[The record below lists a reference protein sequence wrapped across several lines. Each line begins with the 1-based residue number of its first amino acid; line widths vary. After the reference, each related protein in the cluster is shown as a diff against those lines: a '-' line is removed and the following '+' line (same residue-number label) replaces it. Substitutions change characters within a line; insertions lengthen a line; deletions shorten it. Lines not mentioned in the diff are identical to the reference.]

1 MNKPTFLCGLAIL
14 ISGGLFAQTA
24 PSAATQIRVKRMKVE
39 VAAQMTPNIQAQYV
53 TEKRWKPKTWIEV
66 DTQFDVDIAR
76 ALGGDD
82 ASYGALEF
90 KYYLATNA
98 RTKDGK
104 FIVLA
109 GTVAYSN
116 IPTGENH
123 ALAYVS
129 PATLKSALQKENGG
143 KNDIVAHAV
152 IIQAGTEVLQFESTQ
167 PGKWWEDA
175 TKFEVRESAIV
186 AKSKT
191 PFSVLWGDYDVQGES
206 K

>member
-1 MNKPTFLCGLAIL
+1 MNKTLLITGLAAL
-14 ISGGLFAQTA
+14 LAAGGMAQNA
-24 PSAATQIRVKRMKVE
+24 PSAASQIRLKKMKVE
-39 VAAQMTPNIQAQYV
+39 VAPQMTPDIKAGYV

-82 ASYGALEF
+82 ASFGALEF
-90 KYYLATNA
+90 KYYLVTNA
-98 RTKDGK
+98 RNKEGK

-109 GTVAYSN
+109 GTINYSN
-116 IPTGENH
+116 IPAGENH

-129 PATLKSALQKENGG
+129 PASLKSALQKDNGG

-152 IIQAGTEVLQFESTQ
+152 VVSAGPEVLQVDSAQ
-167 PGKWWEDA
+167 PGKWWEDTA
-175 TKFEVRESAIV
+175 KFEIREGAVV

-191 PFSVLWGDYDVQGES
+191 PFAVLWGDYDVFGES

>member
-1 MNKPTFLCGLAIL
+1 MNKTTLLCGLAFAIAGSIL
-14 ISGGLFAQTA
+14 GQNAPTA
-24 PSAATQIRVKRMKVE
+24 ASQVRVKRMKVE

-66 DTQFDVDIAR
+66 DTAFDLDIAR
-76 ALGGDD
+76 ALGGDS
-82 ASYGALEF
+82 ASYGGLEF
-90 KYYLATNA
+90 QYYLATNA
-98 RTKDGK
+98 KNPEGK

-109 GTVAYSN
+109 GTISYTN
-116 IPTGENH
+116 IPAGENH

-129 PATLKSALQKENGG
+129 PATLKGALQRDNGG

-167 PGKWWEDA
+167 PGKWWED
-175 TKFEVRESAIV
+175 TSKFEVRQNSV
-186 AKSKT
+186 VSKSKT

>member
-1 MNKPTFLCGLAIL
+1 MNKTTFLCGLAIL
-14 ISGGLFAQTA
+14 ISGGSFAQTA
-24 PSAATQIRVKRMKVE
+24 PAAATQVRVKKMKVE

-66 DTQFDVDIAR
+66 DTAFEVDIAR
-76 ALGGDD
+76 ALGGND
-82 ASYGALEF
+82 ASYSALEF
-90 KYYLATNA
+90 KYYLATNG
-98 RTKDGK
+98 RTPDGK

-109 GTVAYSN
+109 GTINYTN
-116 IPTGENH
+116 IPAGENH

-129 PATLKSALQKENGG
+129 PATLKTALQKENGG

-152 IIQAGTEVLQFESTQ
+152 IIQAGTEVLQFESSQ

-175 TKFEVRESAIV
+175 NKFELRDGSIV
-186 AKSKT
+186 SKSKT
-191 PFSVLWGDYDVQGES
+191 PFSVLWGDYDVQADS